1 MRKLGHGHSVMF
13 FAPLEVDRRIRSVAS
28 KVPLDNIDPS
38 DILQWAIRE
47 TCDDI
52 QQRAPHWAQQGT
64 DHTSRYDV
72 WTNFCR
78 DELSSEE
85 LSDEWLQP
93 DAKRLGDL
101 YGPQK
106 TLSLS
111 PLAVPD
117 IRQRCIELG
126 VLSLRDVSM
135 DEEQEREVIHEAER
149 ERQVERPPRVPSA
162 THSIH
167 QAVVDFVKTGIVP
180 ATSKGFR
187 QAFQILDVTSAAT
200 NEAHIWSP
208 YILATTDFQ
217 KTVRSSSNIDDYL
230 RPVMWVVSGKRAH
243 DEALV
248 ILSPYE
254 ANHLLPDIRSSD
266 KVHLH
271 LYTPRI
277 TKSMRPCDDLAL
289 YTIPAV
295 PAGWTP
301 SSSLMD
307 QLNVFAGQ
315 LYLKDYETYIRL
327 CRFLC
332 VYAGDLPDEEGIEV
346 GCDGFISPN
355 NRPSDWQNGNVFTF
369 QTSPLGPLR
378 TLMGLRRK
386 GMRFA
391 PTHMGKL
398 LDGRLL
404 SEDDLDG
411 YDDVCFIY
419 YLFSRD
425 WVTDHIST
433 VMVDQWC
440 LNLMCGRCSWYH

>member
-1 MRKLGHGHSVMF
+1 MRKLGHGHSIMF

-28 KVPLDNIDPS
+28 KGPSDAIDTT
-38 DILQWAIRE
+38 DILQWVIRE

-52 QQRAPHWAQQGT
+52 QQRAPHWAQQGM
-64 DHTSRYDV
+64 DHTSRYAI
-72 WTNFCR
+72 WTNFCG
-78 DELSSEE
+78 DELSPTE
-85 LSDEWLQP
+85 LSDKWLQP
-93 DAKRLGDL
+93 EAKRLEDL
-101 YGPQK
+101 YGSCNPSNS
-106 TLSLS
+106 TALN
-111 PLAVPD
+111 AD
-117 IRQRCIELG
+117 IRQRCNDLG

-149 ERQVERPPRVPSA
+149 ERQVERPPRVLPA

-167 QAVVDFVKTGIVP
+167 QAVVNFVKTGVVP
-180 ATSKGFR
+180 TITPAFRPAFAT
-187 QAFQILDVTSAAT
+187 LDTTSAAA

-217 KTVRSSSNIDDYL
+217 KTVSSSGKSDDYL
-230 RPVMWVVSGKRAH
+230 RPVQWVVSGYRAH
-243 DEALV
+243 DEVLV
-248 ILSPYE
+248 ILSPHE
-254 ANHLLPDIRSSD
+254 ANLLLPDIRSSD

-277 TKSMRPCDDLAL
+277 TKSMKPCDDLAL
-289 YTIPAV
+289 YSIPAV

-301 SSSLMD
+301 PSSLMD

-332 VYAGDLPDEEGIEV
+332 VYAGDLQGEEGIEA

-355 NRPSDWQNGNVFTF
+355 NRPRHLPNDDTF
-369 QTSPLGPLR
+369 QTSPVDSLR

-386 GMRFA
+386 GMRFS

-398 LDGRLL
+398 LEGRLL
-404 SEDDLDG
+404 SEDDFRQL
-411 YDDVCFIY
+411 
-419 YLFSRD
+419 
-425 WVTDHIST
+425 
-433 VMVDQWC
+433 
-440 LNLMCGRCSWYH
+440 